1 MSRQAKI
8 SLMGLSNWNDGLF
21 DLLVIPEGL
30 NKDTFTD
37 NLVTETAELE
47 VLYPNYEVMRTLIGV
62 WSHKMLPVWQ
72 HLYDTTMYEYDP
84 IQNYNRT
91 EIETISGEGNRVH
104 SGTDSTTTG
113 GTDTTTFGGRDVTTT
128 GGNDTTTFGGR
139 DVTTMGGSDTST
151 MGGAD
156 TTTHG
161 GQNSHNQTTTR
172 TGDNRHSIAGFD
184 SVPTA
189 NSDGLV
195 LNDTDDAH
203 STEIISG
210 SETFGKTETLQ
221 HGRTETLQHGRT
233 ETLQHGRT
241 ETLQHGKTETLQH
254 EKTEALQHGKTEQLV
269 HGEHIADT
277 NESTRENHTS
287 GNIGVTTTQKM
298 IREERE
304 IAEFNIY
311 DRMIKDFMDR
321 FCIMVF

>member
-8 SLMGLSNWNDGLF
+8 SLMGLSNWNNGLF

-30 NKDTFTD
+30 DKDTFTD

-72 HLYDTTMYEYDP
+72 HLYDTTLYDYDP

-91 EIETISGEGNRVH
+91 ETETINGEGNRVH
-104 SGTDSTTTG
+104 SGTD
-113 GTDTTTFGGRDVTTT
+113 R
-128 GGNDTTTFGGR
+128 
-139 DVTTMGGSDTST
+139 
-151 MGGAD
+151 
-156 TTTHG
+156 TTHG
-161 GQNSHNQTTTR
+161 GQNSRTQTTTN

-203 STEIISG
+203 STEIING
-210 SETFGKTETLQ
+210 SDTFGKTEQ
-221 HGRTETLQHGRT
+221 M
-233 ETLQHGRT
+233 
-241 ETLQHGKTETLQH
+241 
-254 EKTEALQHGKTEQLV
+254 V
-269 HGEHIADT
+269 HGEQIADT
-277 NESTRENHTS
+277 TETTRETHTS

>member
-1 MSRQAKI
+1 MSREAKL
-8 SLMGLSNWNDGLF
+8 SLIGLKNWNDGLF

-30 NKDTFTD
+30 NKEIFTD
-37 NLVTETAELE
+37 NLMAETAELE

-72 HLYDTTMYEYDP
+72 HLYDTTMYKYDP

-91 EIETISGEGNRVH
+91 EIETINGEGNRVH
-104 SGTDSTTTG
+104 SGTD
-113 GTDTTTFGGRDVTTT
+113 R
-128 GGNDTTTFGGR
+128 
-139 DVTTMGGSDTST
+139 
-151 MGGAD
+151 
-156 TTTHG
+156 TTHG
-161 GQNSHNQTTTR
+161 GQNTNNQTTTN

-184 SVPTA
+184 SVPSA

-203 STEIISG
+203 NTEIVNG
-210 SETFGKTETLQ
+210 TL
-221 HGRTETLQHGRT
+221 
-233 ETLQHGRT
+233 
-241 ETLQHGKTETLQH
+241 
-254 EKTEALQHGKTEQLV
+254 AFGKTEQLV
-269 HGEHIADT
+269 HGEQIADT
-277 NESTRENHTS
+277 NQSTRENHIS

>member
-1 MSRQAKI
+1 
-8 SLMGLSNWNDGLF
+8 MGLTNWNDGLF

-72 HLYDTTMYEYDP
+72 HLYETTMYEYNP
-84 IQNYNRT
+84 IENYNRT
-91 EIETISGEGNRVH
+91 EIETINGEGSRIH

-113 GTDTTTFGGRDVTTT
+113 GRDI
-128 GGNDTTTFGGR
+128 
-139 DVTTMGGSDTST
+139 TTMGGSDTST
-151 MGGAD
+151 MGGSD

-161 GQNSHNQTTTR
+161 GQNSHNQTTTK

-233 ETLQHGRT
+233 ET
-241 ETLQHGKTETLQH
+241 
-254 EKTEALQHGKTEQLV
+254 LQHGKTEQLV

>member
-1 MSRQAKI
+1 
-8 SLMGLSNWNDGLF
+8 MGLYQWNDGLF
-21 DLLVIPEGL
+21 DLLVVPEGVD
-30 NKDTFTD
+30 KDTFTY
-37 NLVTETAELE
+37 NLMAETSELE
-47 VLYPNYEVMRTLIGV
+47 VLYPNYEVMKNLIGV

-72 HLYDTTMYEYDP
+72 HLYDTTQYEYDP
-84 IQNYNRT
+84 IENYNKT
-91 EIETISGEGNRVH
+91 EVETISGEGSRVH
-104 SGTDSTTTG
+104 SGTDRTTQ
-113 GTDTTTFGGRDVTTT
+113 
-128 GGNDTTTFGGR
+128 
-139 DVTTMGGSDTST
+139 
-151 MGGAD
+151 
-156 TTTHG
+156 G
-161 GQNSHNQTTTR
+161 GQNTNNQTTTN

-203 STEIISG
+203 NTEIVNG
-210 SETFGKTETLQ
+210 TYGF
-221 HGRTETLQHGRT
+221 
-233 ETLQHGRT
+233 
-241 ETLQHGKTETLQH
+241 
-254 EKTEALQHGKTEQLV
+254 GKTEQLV
-269 HGEHIADT
+269 HGEQIADT

>member
-30 NKDTFTD
+30 DKDTFTD

-72 HLYDTTMYEYDP
+72 HLYDTTMYDYDP

-91 EIETISGEGNRVH
+91 EVETINGEGNRVH
-104 SGTDSTTTG
+104 SGTDRTTTGGTDTATTG
-113 GTDTTTFGGRDVTTT
+113 GTDTTT
-128 GGNDTTTFGGR
+128 N
-139 DVTTMGGSDTST
+139 
-151 MGGAD
+151 
-156 TTTHG
+156 G
-161 GQNSHNQTTTR
+161 GQDSHNQTTTN

-203 STEIISG
+203 STEIING
-210 SETFGKTETLQ
+210 SETYGKTETV
-221 HGRTETLQHGRT
+221 
-233 ETLQHGRT
+233 
-241 ETLQHGKTETLQH
+241 QHGKTETI
-254 EKTEALQHGKTEQLV
+254 QHGKTEQMV
-269 HGEHIADT
+269 HGEQIADT
-277 NESTRENHTS
+277 TESTRENHTS

>member
-8 SLMGLSNWNDGLF
+8 SVMGLYQWNNDLF
-21 DLLVIPEGL
+21 DLLVVPEGVD
-30 NKDTFTD
+30 KETFTD
-37 NLVTETAELE
+37 NLMAETCELE
-47 VLYPNYEVMRTLIGV
+47 VLYPNYEVMKNLIGV

-91 EIETISGEGNRVH
+91 ETETINGEGNRVH

-113 GTDTTTFGGRDVTTT
+113 GTDTTT
-128 GGNDTTTFGGR
+128 
-139 DVTTMGGSDTST
+139 
-151 MGGAD
+151 
-156 TTTHG
+156 HG
-161 GQNSHNQTTTR
+161 GQNSHNQTTTN

-203 STEIISG
+203 STEIING
-210 SETFGKTETLQ
+210 SDTFGKTETLQ
-221 HGRTETLQHGRT
+221 HGRTEQM
-233 ETLQHGRT
+233 
-241 ETLQHGKTETLQH
+241 
-254 EKTEALQHGKTEQLV
+254 V
-269 HGEHIADT
+269 HGEQIADT
-277 NESTRENHTS
+277 TETTRETHTS

-311 DRMIKDFMDR
+311 DRMIRDFINR
-321 FCIMVF
+321 FCIEVY

>member
-30 NKDTFTD
+30 DKDTFTD

-72 HLYDTTMYEYDP
+72 HLYDTTMYDYDP

-91 EIETISGEGNRVH
+91 EIETINGEGNRVH
-104 SGTDSTTTG
+104 SGTD
-113 GTDTTTFGGRDVTTT
+113 R
-128 GGNDTTTFGGR
+128 
-139 DVTTMGGSDTST
+139 TTMGGT
-151 MGGAD
+151 D

-161 GQNSHNQTTTR
+161 GQNSHTQTTTN

-195 LNDTDDAH
+195 LNDTDDAQ
-203 STEIISG
+203 STEIIDG
-210 SETFGKTETLQ
+210 SDTFGKTETLQ
-221 HGRTETLQHGRT
+221 HG
-233 ETLQHGRT
+233 
-241 ETLQHGKTETLQH
+241 
-254 EKTEALQHGKTEQLV
+254 KTEQMV
-269 HGEHIADT
+269 HGEQIADT
-277 NESTRENHTS
+277 TETKRETHTS

>member
-1 MSRQAKI
+1 
-8 SLMGLSNWNDGLF
+8 MGLSNWNDGLF

-30 NKDTFTD
+30 DKDTFTD

-72 HLYDTTMYEYDP
+72 HLYDTTMYDYDP

-91 EIETISGEGNRVH
+91 EIETINGEGNRVH
-104 SGTDSTTTG
+104 SGTD
-113 GTDTTTFGGRDVTTT
+113 R
-128 GGNDTTTFGGR
+128 
-139 DVTTMGGSDTST
+139 TTMGGT
-151 MGGAD
+151 D

-161 GQNSHNQTTTR
+161 GQNSHTQTTTN

-195 LNDTDDAH
+195 LNDTDDAQ
-203 STEIISG
+203 STEIIDG
-210 SETFGKTETLQ
+210 SDTFGKTETLQ
-221 HGRTETLQHGRT
+221 HG
-233 ETLQHGRT
+233 
-241 ETLQHGKTETLQH
+241 
-254 EKTEALQHGKTEQLV
+254 KTEQMV
-269 HGEHIADT
+269 HGEQIADT
-277 NESTRENHTS
+277 TETKRETHTS